1 VAVVRVGQAGR
12 VDRVAVNGSKYQQHI
27 NLWSIVISKEEHTN
41 ETRVAIVTGASRG
54 IGKSIATRLAQDGFF
69 VAMIARNEEAL
80 SQVQSEIESCGGQSS
95 VHACDLKDCD
105 AFSSTIESIAQEHG
119 RLDVLVN
126 NAGMTKD
133 GLMLRMS
140 LEDFDSVIHVNLR
153 AVFAGCKAAARPMMK
168 GRWGRMINITSVTG
182 LSGNAGQANY
192 AAAKAGIVGLTKTI
206 AKEFGSKGI
215 TANAIAPG
223 YIETDMTATLSDEIR
238 KDVEKIVPLR
248 RYGQTKEI
256 AAAVSY
262 LASDEAGYVTGQVL
276 VVDGGLTC

>member
-1 VAVVRVGQAGR
+1 M
-12 VDRVAVNGSKYQQHI
+12 
-27 NLWSIVISKEEHTN
+27 N

-54 IGKSIATRLAQDGFF
+54 IGKSIATRLAEDGFF
-69 VAMIARNEEAL
+69 VAMIARDEEAL
-80 SQVQSEIESCGGQSS
+80 SQVHIEIESEGGQSS
-95 VHACDLKDCD
+95 PHLCDISDSE
-105 AFSSTIESIAQEHG
+105 AFIATIEAIVQQHG

-126 NAGMTKD
+126 NAGMTRD

-140 LEDFDSVIHVNLR
+140 LEDFDAVMNVNLR

-182 LSGNAGQANY
+182 LHGNSGQANY

-223 YIETDMTATLSDEIR
+223 YIETDMTAVLGEEIR
-238 KDVEKIVPLR
+238 QSVEKMVPLR
-248 RYGQTKEI
+248 RYGQSEEI
-256 AAAVSY
+256 ASAVSY
-262 LASDEAGYVTGQVL
+262 LASEGAGYVTGQVL

>member
-1 VAVVRVGQAGR
+1 MGVLVISTSNEQNES
-12 VDRVAVNGSKYQQHI
+12 RVAV
-27 NLWSIVISKEEHTN
+27 
-41 ETRVAIVTGASRG
+41 VTGASRG
-54 IGKSIATRLAQDGFF
+54 IGRSIATRLAQDGFQ
-69 VAMIARNEEAL
+69 VALIARNADAL
-80 SQVQSEIESCGGQSS
+80 AEVQAEIEQSGGQASC
-95 VHACDLKDCD
+95 HICDL
-105 AFSSTIESIAQEHG
+105 SETSQYVSTIESIVGQYG

-126 NAGMTKD
+126 NAGMTRD

-140 LEDFDSVIHVNLR
+140 DEDFDEVINVNLK
-153 AVFAGCKAAARPMMK
+153 AVFAGCKAAARPMMR

-192 AAAKAGIVGLTKTI
+192 AAAKAGLVGLTKTI

-223 YIETDMTATLSDEIR
+223 FIETDMTAVLGDEIR
-238 KDVEKIVPLR
+238 KGVEGSVPLR
-248 RYGQTKEI
+248 RYGQPDEI

-262 LASDEAGYVTGQVL
+262 LASDGGGYTTGQVL

>member
-1 VAVVRVGQAGR
+1 
-12 VDRVAVNGSKYQQHI
+12 
-27 NLWSIVISKEEHTN
+27 
-41 ETRVAIVTGASRG
+41 
-54 IGKSIATRLAQDGFF
+54 
-69 VAMIARNEEAL
+69 MIARDEVAL
-80 SQVQSEIESCGGQSS
+80 AQVQSEIESGGGQSS
-95 VHACDLKDCD
+95 IHSCELADCD
-105 AFSSTIESIAQEHG
+105 AYTSVIDSIAQHHG

-140 LEDFDSVIHVNLR
+140 MEDFDSVLSVNLR

-223 YIETDMTATLSDEIR
+223 YIETDMTATLGDEIR
-238 KDVEKIVPLR
+238 KGVENMVPLR
-248 RYGQTKEI
+248 RYGQSEEI

-276 VVDGGLTC
+276 VIDGGLTC

>member
-1 VAVVRVGQAGR
+1 M
-12 VDRVAVNGSKYQQHI
+12 K
-27 NLWSIVISKEEHTN
+27 
-41 ETRVAIVTGASRG
+41 RVAIVTGANRG
-54 IGKSIATRLAQDGFF
+54 IGKAIALRLAGDGFV
-69 VAMIARNEEAL
+69 VAMIARNGDAL
-80 SQVQSEIESCGGQSS
+80 SKVQTEIEASGGQTSA
-95 VHACDLKDCD
+95 HICDLADCES
-105 AFSSTIESIAQEHG
+105 FISTIEEIVEQYD
-119 RLDVLVN
+119 RLDVIVN

-140 LEDFDSVIHVNLR
+140 LDDFDDVINVNLR

-168 GRWGRMINITSVTG
+168 GRWGRVINITSVTG

-192 AAAKAGIVGLTKTI
+192 AAAKAGLVGLTKTI

-223 YIETDMTATLSDEIR
+223 YIETGMTASLGEEIR
-238 KDVEKIVPLR
+238 KGVEKMVPLR
-248 RYGQTKEI
+248 RYGQSEEI

-262 LASDEAGYVTGQVL
+262 LASEGAGYVTGQVL

>member
-1 VAVVRVGQAGR
+1 
-12 VDRVAVNGSKYQQHI
+12 
-27 NLWSIVISKEEHTN
+27 
-41 ETRVAIVTGASRG
+41 
-54 IGKSIATRLAQDGFF
+54 
-69 VAMIARNEEAL
+69 MIARDEGAL
-80 SQVQSEIESCGGQSS
+80 SKVQVEIESDGGQSS
-95 VHACDLKDCD
+95 LHACDLSEAD
-105 AFSSTIESIAQEHG
+105 AFATTIEAIAQQHG

-140 LEDFDSVIHVNLR
+140 MEDFDAVMNVNLR

-182 LSGNAGQANY
+182 ISGNAGQANY

-223 YIETDMTATLSDEIR
+223 YIETDMTATLGEEIR
-238 KDVEKIVPLR
+238 KGVEKMVPLR
-248 RYGQTKEI
+248 RYGQTEEI
-256 AAAVSY
+256 ASAVSY
-262 LASDEAGYVTGQVL
+262 LASEGASYVTGQVL

>member
-1 VAVVRVGQAGR
+1 M
-12 VDRVAVNGSKYQQHI
+12 K
-27 NLWSIVISKEEHTN
+27 
-41 ETRVAIVTGASRG
+41 RVAIVTGANRG
-54 IGKSIATRLAQDGFF
+54 IGKAIALRLADDGFI
-69 VAMIARNEEAL
+69 VAMIARNGDAL
-80 SQVQSEIESCGGQSS
+80 SEVQSEIESSGGQSS
-95 VHACDLKDCD
+95 THVCDLADSELFC
-105 AFSSTIESIAQEHG
+105 STIEAIVEQYD
-119 RLDVLVN
+119 RLDVIVN

-140 LEDFDSVIHVNLR
+140 LDDFDDVINVNLR
-153 AVFAGCKAAARPMMK
+153 AVFVGCKAAARPMMK

-192 AAAKAGIVGLTKTI
+192 AAAKAGLVGLTKTI

-223 YIETDMTATLSDEIR
+223 YIETDMTASLGEEIR
-238 KDVEKIVPLR
+238 TGVEKMVPLR
-248 RYGQTKEI
+248 RYGQSEEI

-262 LASDEAGYVTGQVL
+262 LASEGAGYVTGQVL